1 MENALGAAILDRI
14 SAAISLY
21 HHLVLVVAPMGAG
34 KSSALEFVSE
44 QSGCRVVNLSL
55 ELSERMLDLTQ
66 RQRTLQLP
74 RLLDGLIDRSPESV
88 VLLDNIELLFEPSLM
103 QDPLRL
109 LQGASR
115 QKTLVAAWGGTIID
129 GWLTYAAQG
138 HPEYKKYPIED
149 LLIVG
154 GQYNA

>member
-1 MENALGAAILDRI
+1 MENALGEAILDRI
-14 SAAISLY
+14 SAAIPLY

-34 KSSALEFVSE
+34 KSSALEFVSKHT
-44 QSGCRVVNLSL
+44 GGRVVNLSL

-66 RQRTLQLP
+66 RQRAIQLP
-74 RLLDGLIDRSPESV
+74 RLLDELIDRAPDEV
-88 VLLDNIELLFEPSLM
+88 VLLDNIELLFEPSLK

-115 QKTLVAAWGGTIID
+115 QKTLVVAWGGTAID

-154 GQYNA
+154 VQ